1 MKRTL
6 KLSAISSALAY
17 TGMLVAAGTAHADTV
32 TTNFSNV
39 TPGQGVTVASPL
51 FNSGTT
57 AGVFN
62 HTVLSSTPVGI
73 DLTPAGTAN
82 FVAFC
87 ADLADYAGS
96 GVTYTIVGLKNIPDP
111 GASNMGTAKAW
122 DISRMLYNAVGANL
136 ASVSGLMPANAAGL
150 QIAVWEVIYET
161 SGTYNTGLGTITFSN
176 NVAAINAATTYLA
189 GISGNTGM
197 AGLVG
202 LTNANKQ
209 DFVAQV
215 VPIPAAAWLFGSA
228 ILGTVALGRRKLKEG
243 AEA

>member
-62 HTVLSSTPVGI
+62 HTVLSSTPGGI

-161 SGTYNTGLGTITFSN
+161 GAYDIGSGTIKFSGNT
-176 NVAAINAATTYLA
+176 AATTAATNYLA